1 MKIIKEIYVAAFL
14 SVSVF
19 SYAQDTKMIN
29 RGFNLSGRSEE
40 STAAVSTIYMDDSK
54 TSDINRL
61 IPCMENFPDCSVC
74 KARL

>member
-54 TSDINRL
+54 N
-61 IPCMENFPDCSVC
+61 V
-74 KARL
+74 